1 MQTPPRRLGEP
12 TWLCYRASMKTS
24 TRDNVKTR
32 KRRPETTGEMVGVR
46 LQPEAMRRID
56 QYRAQEADVPSRPEA
71 IRRLVDLGLA
81 LNPSAR
87 ASDPGPMPSGVRK
100 RRARK

>member
-1 MQTPPRRLGEP
+1 M
-12 TWLCYRASMKTS
+12 YMDRALASRFACVIALPLKAS

-32 KRRPETTGEMVGVR
+32 KHRPETTGELIGVR
-46 LQPEAMRRID
+46 LQPEAVRRID
-56 QYRAQEADVPSRPEA
+56 QFRAQQADVPSRPEA
-71 IRRLVDLGLA
+71 IRRLIDLGLA

-100 RRARK
+100 RNA